1 MIRYYQGCHTLKE
14 LRETQVKVTQGSF
27 WSLREGFLTQR
38 VATLYYKK
46 KSWKL
51 REVSGYSGKFLVT
64 QGRFFD
70 LKIGNPVLS
79 MKINCHYNQ

>member
-38 VATLYYKK
+38 VATLYSIIIIKEYVEFI
-46 KSWKL
+46 KL
-51 REVSGYSGKFLVT
+51 
-64 QGRFFD
+64 
-70 LKIGNPVLS
+70 LKINFWTA
-79 MKINCHYNQ
+79 C